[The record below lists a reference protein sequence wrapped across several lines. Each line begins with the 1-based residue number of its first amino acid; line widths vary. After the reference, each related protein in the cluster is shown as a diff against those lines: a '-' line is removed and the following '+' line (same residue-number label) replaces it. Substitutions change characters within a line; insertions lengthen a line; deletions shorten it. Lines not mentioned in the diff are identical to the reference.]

1 MSGKLAND
9 RACDQEVQQYITAR
23 GGGGAAQKKLIA
35 SLKSASCGTSLRTP
49 APPASPSI
57 KPNPQQMLK
66 TTTKSSALIHAAHE
80 IDILRLPS
88 EEEFQLASA
97 REEGAQKLLGV
108 MSTHTAQAAQR
119 EALDTIVEEVLREL
133 IWQSVLD
140 TRCSNPLRDLN
151 DSQILYETWARL
163 TLLRRV
169 KVAACAVNP
178 RVAEII
184 GLYLAH
190 DFGNRDYIP
199 AAVGQGGK
207 AGGGEGE
214 VDKAK
219 NGMGTAGASTVRE
232 SWRTEGEW
240 GMEGS
245 QEEGARDDKDCIAD
259 GGENVLHSPPV
270 LEGPYTPLWDIS
282 VSKRIGGRG
291 QAAEEREKVV
301 VEVMEEAVCDST
313 LGLSRDAEE
322 ERGQCEEER
331 SCSSPQV
338 CQ

>member
-1 MSGKLAND
+1 M
-9 RACDQEVQQYITAR
+9 QQYITAR

-133 IWQSVLD
+133 VVQSVSD
-140 TRCSNPLRDLN
+140 TRN
-151 DSQILYETWARL
+151 DIQILYETWARP

-169 KVAACAVNP
+169 KVAACAVKP

-184 GLYLAH
+184 GLYLTH
-190 DFGNRDYIP
+190 DFENRDYLP
-199 AAVGQGGK
+199 AAAGQGGK
-207 AGGGEGE
+207 VGDRGGD

-219 NGMGTAGASTVRE
+219 NSMGTAGAASVRE
-232 SWRTEGEW
+232 SSSTAGEW
-240 GMEGS
+240 GLQGS
-245 QEEGARDDKDCIAD
+245 EEEGARDDEDCIAD
-259 GGENVLHSPPV
+259 GSGKVLHSPPE
-270 LEGPYTPLWDIS
+270 LEGPYTYVRNIS
-282 VSKRIGGRG
+282 VSTRIGGRG
-291 QAAEEREKVV
+291 QAAEEGGRVVV
-301 VEVMEEAVCDST
+301 VEVMEEAACDAT

-331 SCSSPQV
+331 SSSWPQV